1 MNADMAALIS
11 ERTSM
16 HEDNDT
22 ASTARTHCQRRR
34 KGTVMADLTDD
45 QLRQIVDLLSRREA
59 ELQADVHDAKDAGVA
74 SPEPRPREV
83 HDPVDNA
90 DERFLEGLDHVQ
102 LLRDQEE
109 LRDIEGA
116 RERIR
121 QRRFGLCEACD
132 QPIPYAR
139 LLVQPTARFCLQ
151 HQAEW
156 ESSHPSVPPF
166 AA

>member
-1 MNADMAALIS
+1 
-11 ERTSM
+11 
-16 HEDNDT
+16 
-22 ASTARTHCQRRR
+22 
-34 KGTVMADLTDD
+34 MADLTAD
-45 QLRQIVDLLSRREA
+45 QLRQIQDLLARREV
-59 ELQADVHDAKDAGVA
+59 ELQAEVHDSKDAGVA
-74 SPEPRPREV
+74 SPDPRPREV
-83 HDPVDNA
+83 NDPVDNA

-109 LRDIEGA
+109 LRDIEDA

-121 QRRFGLCEACD
+121 KCRLGVCQECN

-139 LLVQPTARFCLQ
+139 LRVQPTAKFCLE

-156 ESSHPSVPPF
+156 ESTHPSVPPF

>member
-1 MNADMAALIS
+1 
-11 ERTSM
+11 
-16 HEDNDT
+16 
-22 ASTARTHCQRRR
+22 
-34 KGTVMADLTDD
+34 MADLTDD
-45 QLRQIVDLLSRREA
+45 QLREIQDLLSRRET
-59 ELQADVHDAKDAGVA
+59 ELQAQVHDYKEAGIA
-74 SPEPRPREV
+74 SLSPRPREV
-83 HDPVDNA
+83 YDPVDTA

-109 LRDIEGA
+109 LRDIENA

-121 QRRFGLCEACD
+121 ESRFGLCQECD

-139 LLVQPTARFCLQ
+139 LSVQPTAKFCIE

-156 ESSHPSVPPF
+156 ERTHPPVPPF

>member
-1 MNADMAALIS
+1 MAALIG

-16 HEDNDT
+16 HDDHDAANT
-22 ASTARTHCQRRR
+22 TRTRCQRRR
-34 KGTVMADLTDD
+34 EGTLMANLTDD

-109 LRDIEGA
+109 LRAIEDT

-121 QRRFGLCEACD
+121 HSRFGLCQECD
-132 QPIPYAR
+132 QPIPYER
-139 LLVQPTARFCLQ
+139 LLVQPTARFCLE